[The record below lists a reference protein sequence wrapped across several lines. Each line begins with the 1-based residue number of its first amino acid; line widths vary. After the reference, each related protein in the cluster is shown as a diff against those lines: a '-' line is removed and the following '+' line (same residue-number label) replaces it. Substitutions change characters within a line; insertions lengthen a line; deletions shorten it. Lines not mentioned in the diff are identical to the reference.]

1 MADDQ
6 MLRDHQQTWNGFC
19 RLMLWS
25 VVVIVATLALMA
37 LFLT

>member
-1 MADDQ
+1 MANDQ
-6 MLRDHQQTWNGFC
+6 MLNDHRQTWIGFC

-25 VVVIVATLALMA
+25 IVTIVITLSLMA

>member
-6 MLRDHQQTWNGFC
+6 MLSDHRQTWVGFC

-25 VVVIVATLALMA
+25 IVMIVTTLSLMA